1 MSEQDEETALRKVQA
16 YTGERSLTVVLAKVF
31 ANRLGIEK
39 GDFLKCSV
47 NGQRLVVEKVDA

>member
-1 MSEQDEETALRKVQA
+1 MDYTNNIEIRRVQA
-16 YTGERSLTVVLAKVF
+16 LQGERSFTLVLPKEF
-31 ANRLGIEK
+31 AIRLGIGK